1 MGNKKPLLRVEDP
14 RLFSIVIKEIRKKE
28 EFLGKLSWIG
38 ISESEGDITVNDE
51 DHVRLA
57 INRAICESKGKEKF
71 NELLI
76 GIDTNS
82 YRLTIVALGDGD
94 LIDVRQ
100 TTIDNVEESVE
111 DMIRSVPHDKL
122 YIGVGTGNRLGEL
135 VYKMLSM
142 KFGGVRKVN
151 ENKTSSRNPYA
162 RIKDKDVRA
171 AYLIAL
177 RAVNDG
183 TGISA

>member
-1 MGNKKPLLRVEDP
+1 MGNKRPLLRVEDP
-14 RLFSIVIKEIRKKE
+14 RLFSLVIREIKKKE
-28 EFLGKLSWIG
+28 EFVGELSRIG
-38 ISESEGDITVNDE
+38 VSDTEGSIAVNDE
-51 DHVRLA
+51 NQVGLA
-57 INRAICESKGKEKF
+57 VNKAICELRGKDKF

-82 YRLTIVALGDGD
+82 YRLTIVAVGDGD
-94 LIDVRQ
+94 IIDVRSA
-100 TTIDNVEESVE
+100 TIDNVEESLEEV
-111 DMIRSVPHDKL
+111 IKSVPHHRV

-142 KFGGVRKVN
+142 KFGGVRRVK
-151 ENKTSSRNPYA
+151 EDRTSSKNPYV

-177 RAVNDG
+177 RAVE
-183 TGISA
+183 